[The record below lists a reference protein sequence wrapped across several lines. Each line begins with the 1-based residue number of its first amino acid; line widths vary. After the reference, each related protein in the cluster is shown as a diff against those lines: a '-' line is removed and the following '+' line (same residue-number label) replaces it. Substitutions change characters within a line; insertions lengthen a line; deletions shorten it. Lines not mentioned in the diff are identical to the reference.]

1 MIGIIIPALLICIAL
16 GAIVFLIYRTYP
28 QLTVIK
34 QDTIPEIR
42 EAKKKYEIV
51 KRRLE
56 DRAKKQKSAGEI
68 QLVPFTVQ
76 WKRIQE
82 GFRTKVN
89 AIADQVRVQQTNV
102 QHKALGE
109 LSTEEKQQQAKEK
122 IRDAKRASEQDEFEF
137 AEKCFIEAIRID
149 PHAVDA
155 YRGLASVYVAQDQLT
170 EAKETYHFLHQLAPD
185 DDSVLLKLAEIAE
198 TEGDIRNAVE
208 YYEQALLINDSHAI
222 RFAKLGELLGKLEE
236 YETALEAWMQA
247 IELEPQNPKY
257 LDNLIETGIMVE
269 QIAIVEQALQQLRT
283 VNPENKKIT
292 IFQDKL
298 RMLKEKQQPEQ
309 DQEA

>member
-1 MIGIIIPALLICIAL
+1 MIGIIIPSVLIGIAL
-16 GAIVFLIYRTYP
+16 VSIGFLIYKTYP

-34 QDTIPEIR
+34 EDTIPEIK

-56 DRAKKQKSAGEI
+56 DRTKKQKTASEI

-82 GFRTKVN
+82 VFRTKVT
-89 AIADQVRVQQTNV
+89 AIADQVRAQETTFQD
-102 QHKALGE
+102 KALSE
-109 LSTEEKQQQAKEK
+109 LSTEEKQHQAKEK
-122 IRDAKRASEQDEFEF
+122 IRDAKRAYDQDEFEF
-137 AEKCFIEAIRID
+137 AEKCFIEAVRID

-155 YRGLASVYVAQDQLT
+155 YRGLASVYVAQDQFT
-170 EAKETYHFLHQLAPD
+170 EAKETYHFLHQLVPE
-185 DDSVLLKLAEIAE
+185 DDSVLLQLADIAE
-198 TEGDIRNAVE
+198 EEGDIRSAVA
-208 YYEQALLINDSHAI
+208 YFEQALLINDSHAV
-222 RFAKLGELLGKLEE
+222 RFAKLGELLNRLEE
-236 YETALEAWMQA
+236 HATAFEAWVQA
-247 IELEPQNPKY
+247 VELEPQNPKY

-269 QIAIVEQALQQLRT
+269 QIEVVEQALQQLRT

-298 RMLKEKQQPEQ
+298 RLLKEKQMSTE
-309 DQEA
+309 E